1 LKILG
6 RDTSFFDDL
15 GITLKRNAKDEIVA
29 AVSHKTSTE
38 SKASTSFDDKEKPSR
53 KARIGAINKLN
64 EGNKKKNSDDS
75 SDSSDDSKS
84 LNESDFMPSDS
95 EEESDDDFSD
105 EISDNDSPMSDDS
118 YDDDENESG
127 KKRKRKS
134 NFLDIFLNKPKKTEK
149 RSKIRKHKKKSRS
162 LNNEIKEFKG
172 EFMSEK
178 AGEFCSKMRDEL
190 LEQLE
195 KIGDKLPANTLD
207 ELIDELGGPENVA
220 EMTGRKGRIVSTEE
234 GNIQYET
241 RTENDVSLEMLNL
254 VEKQRFMDD
263 EKRVAIISEAASS
276 GISLHS
282 DKRAKNRWR
291 RVHITVELPW
301 SADRAVQQFGRT
313 HRSNQANAPEYVFLI
328 SNLAGEKRFASIVA
342 KRLESLGALTHG
354 DRRAAESRDLSKYN
368 IDNKYGRQAL
378 EIVMKSIAK
387 LEDPI
392 VSPPEDYSGDF
403 FEDCREGLAGVGLI
417 HMDENASIP
426 SLEKGFIQTHIDLSH
441 SKHLFI
447 Y

>member
-1 LKILG
+1 MG

-29 AVSHKTSTE
+29 AVSDKTTAE
-38 SKASTSFDDKEKPSR
+38 SKASTSCDKVKQSR

-64 EGNKKKNSDDS
+64 KGNKNKDSSDDS
-75 SDSSDDSKS
+75 SDSSDDNNS

-95 EEESDDDFSD
+95 EEESDDELSD

-118 YDDDENESG
+118 YDDNENEGG

-134 NFLDIFLNKPKKTEK
+134 NFLDIFLNKPKKAEK

-162 LNNEIKEFKG
+162 MNKEIKEFKG

-178 AGEFCSKMRDEL
+178 AGEFCAKMRDEL

-354 DRRAAESRDLSKYN
+354 DRRAGESRDLSKYN

-387 LEDPI
+387 IEEPI
-392 VSPPEDYSGDF
+392 VSPPEEYSGDF

-417 HMDENASIP
+417 HIDETTAVP
-426 SLEKGFIQTHIDLSH
+426 SLDKGFIQTHID
-441 SKHLFI
+441 
-447 Y
+447 